1 MNEVAKKQVVDL
13 DGFRGFTDQI
23 EGDEDGQS
31 SSLFQGKRI
40 KFTNDYNW
48 MVNGVRLPDTFEA
61 VVTEVLRCVLK
72 WHPDKTQAPE
82 VKVLGPGEKFPDIDT
97 LNEKTSREEWVEGP
111 DGKVRGPWQIQ
122 YLLRLIET
130 TAAMERFSYPTSTIG
145 GGIAVRE
152 LVERINWV
160 RRFKGVNVY
169 PVIGFADTFM
179 NSRKF
184 SGRQR
189 PHLPVK
195 RWVTLGGSDSE
206 QPALPDH
213 NTAKII
219 EEAPASTAKEAAR
232 EPVAMKTVSEP
243 PVKKTVEDEIIF

>member
-1 MNEVAKKQVVDL
+1 
-13 DGFRGFTDQI
+13 
-23 EGDEDGQS
+23 
-31 SSLFQGKRI
+31 
-40 KFTNDYNW
+40 
-48 MVNGVRLPDTFEA
+48 
-61 VVTEVLRCVLK
+61 
-72 WHPDKTQAPE
+72 
-82 VKVLGPGEKFPDIDT
+82 
-97 LNEKTSREEWVEGP
+97 
-111 DGKVRGPWQIQ
+111 
-122 YLLRLIET
+122 
-130 TAAMERFSYPTSTIG
+130 MERYSYPTSTIG

-160 RRFKGVNVY
+160 RRFKGVNLY

-179 NSRKF
+179 KSRKF

-195 RWVTLGGSDSE
+195 QWVTLGGSDSE

-219 EEAPASTAKEAAR
+219 EEAPASKAKEAAR

-243 PVKKTVEDEIIF
+243 SVEKTVDDEIIF